1 MWAKLVIACTSV
13 IMLPWSN
20 FYLCINYV
28 LLMHN
33 ALMEL
38 HFFSKTKLVKVFL
51 KFYLMITIY
60 LIFVFRK
67 LGKAFSK
74 HHANICKHPWLECY
88 RLPMDWMVLL
98 HLHASLFRWTFF
110 SLSLFCR
117 DCISHFFKSLRQAV
131 VSAEAWQDQVCA
143 VGENMVMF
151 KLDKIRFPLAHINI
165 WMKNIFYLQVKIYCM
180 YLNCMLFHL
189 KHFWMKNIFTCRER
203 HPFLTIYTVLS
214 WPTLTW

>member
-1 MWAKLVIACTSV
+1 MYHHLFISVCFTLMWAKLVIACTSV

-110 SLSLFCR
+110 F
-117 DCISHFFKSLRQAV
+117 
-131 VSAEAWQDQVCA
+131 
-143 VGENMVMF
+143 
-151 KLDKIRFPLAHINI
+151 
-165 WMKNIFYLQVKIYCM
+165 LQV
-180 YLNCMLFHL
+180 FHC
-189 KHFWMKNIFTCRER
+189 FAE
-203 HPFLTIYTVLS
+203 TVLVIS
-214 WPTLTW
+214 LKAWGKLWWVLRPDRTKYVLWEKIWLCLNWIKYDFLWHT